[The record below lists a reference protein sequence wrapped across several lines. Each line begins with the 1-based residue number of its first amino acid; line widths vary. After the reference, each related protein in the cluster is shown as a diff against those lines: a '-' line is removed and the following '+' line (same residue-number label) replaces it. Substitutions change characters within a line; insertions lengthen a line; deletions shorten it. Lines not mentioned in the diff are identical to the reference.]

1 MSAGCVEA
9 IMPLAGNTLHHTRS
23 MLKPFIY
30 VCMCVCVRACALQVQ
45 PGNVV
50 QLIARAGNAG
60 IPQPQKTWEQTA
72 QDRPGLEVRNGCMDC
87 GGGGGRGGGGGVRAS
102 GFWQEVEGESLVEG
116 ERAHH
121 CGIEKHVFTQC
132 EDRACMACN
141 DAYLILRLYGAKM
154 VDKPGLKIPDG
165 AVAVEIQEG
174 GVQT

>member
-102 GFWQEVEGESLVEG
+102 VDFGKKWKGRALLKEKEHTTVALKSMFSLNVRTEP
-116 ERAHH
+116 AWLATMH
-121 CGIEKHVFTQC
+121 I
-132 EDRACMACN
+132 
-141 DAYLILRLYGAKM
+141 
-154 VDKPGLKIPDG
+154 
-165 AVAVEIQEG
+165 
-174 GVQT
+174 